1 MADDTPVKVR
11 PGTTTI
17 VGVPADSSPVEPP
30 SSLDLWAQAQA
41 LHRCFGDD
49 DGEPHILRG
58 LD

>member
-1 MADDTPVKVR
+1 MADDAPVRVPR
-11 PGTTTI
+11 ATTTI
-17 VGVPADSSPVEPP
+17 VGVPADPAPVEPP
-30 SSLDLWAQAQA
+30 SSLDLWARGQE